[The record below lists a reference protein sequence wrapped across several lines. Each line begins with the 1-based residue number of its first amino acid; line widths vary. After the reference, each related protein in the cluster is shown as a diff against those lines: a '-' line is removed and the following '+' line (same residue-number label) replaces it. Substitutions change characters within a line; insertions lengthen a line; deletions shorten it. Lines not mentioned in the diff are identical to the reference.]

1 MPARPGHRLDI
12 VLVPDGEID
21 ETRLPTDVFGPDGA
35 PGAAAGSLV
44 AGGFRRWRVDR
55 PGRTVLYA
63 NQQGGFQVRCPV
75 DGRGLVRELSRAI
88 ADRADLDP
96 SRRIAC
102 GCGATH
108 RLDELT
114 FLPDAAFGR
123 TALVLHDAEDGRLTD
138 SGARSVREALGPL
151 RIILRRV
158 S

>member
-1 MPARPGHRLDI
+1 MPPRPSHKLDL
-12 VLVPDGEID
+12 VLVPASAID
-21 ETRLPTDVFGPDGA
+21 EGRLPAGFFGPGGR
-35 PGAAAGSLV
+35 PGPDAGELV

-75 DGRGLVRELSRAI
+75 DGRPLVRELARAL
-88 ADRADLDP
+88 ADRGDLDP
-96 SRRIAC
+96 SRTIPC
-102 GCGATH
+102 PCGAAH

-123 TALVLHDAEDGRLTD
+123 TALVLHDAADGRLTD
-138 SGARSVREALGPL
+138 SGLRSVGEILGPL
-151 RIILRRV
+151 RIIARRV